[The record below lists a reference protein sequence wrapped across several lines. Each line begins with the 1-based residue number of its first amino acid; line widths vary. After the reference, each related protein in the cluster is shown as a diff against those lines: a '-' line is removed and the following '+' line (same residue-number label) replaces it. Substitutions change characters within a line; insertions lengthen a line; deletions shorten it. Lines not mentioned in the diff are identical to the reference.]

1 MGWWSCSARAAHLG
15 RLRRM
20 EIIQNFMHGTALLFG
35 DPVSVM
41 FFVAGLFGGMIFG
54 AIPGINM
61 LTLGAII
68 LPFTGAM
75 KPSDAIMLYSVI
87 YCSGVFGG
95 AITAL
100 LFNIPGAPEN
110 APTAFDGYPLTLKRQ
125 EGKAHGAAG
134 VCSAVGGLAP
144 ASLLIVATQPNT

>member
-1 MGWWSCSARAAHLG
+1 
-15 RLRRM
+15 
-20 EIIQNFMHGTALLFG
+20 
-35 DPVSVM
+35 
-41 FFVAGLFGGMIFG
+41 MIFG
-54 AIPGINM
+54 VIPGINM

-95 AITAL
+95 AITAI

-110 APTAFDGYPLTLKRQ
+110 APTAFDGYPKTLKGQARS
-125 EGKAHGAAG
+125 EERRVGN
-134 VCSAVGGLAP
+134 VCVSKCRSRWSP
-144 ASLLIVATQPNT
+144 YH

>member
-110 APTAFDGYPLTLKRQ
+110 APTAFDGYPMTLNGQ
-125 EGKAHGAAG
+125 AGKIGRALCRERGCQY
-134 VCSAVGGLAP
+134 V
-144 ASLLIVATQPNT
+144 